1 MFPAAKD
8 SAGKPR
14 YPYHQSDIS
23 EEEFGWKGVGV
34 VVVVGV
40 VVNKQE
46 LKRWLRR

>member
-8 SAGKPR
+8 SAGKPC

-34 VVVVGV
+34 VVVVVGGGEQTGV
-40 VVNKQE
+40 EEVVT
-46 LKRWLRR
+46 

>member
-1 MFPAAKD
+1 MFPGAKD

-23 EEEFGWKGVGV
+23 EEEFGWKGMGV
-34 VVVVGV
+34 AVE